1 MLVGAVPRT
10 VNRSLWACAA
20 DKRRETDG
28 GGAPFPNSPLKYRR
42 CSPIPGQCW
51 TKRCDMDD
59 NENYYYCYDYY
70 YDDVGDDGSDFRAD
84 FPGGR
89 CWEPVTE
96 PVVLQDSTGQV
107 ADGGLPAVADRR
119 GTRYLC
125 YYCIFVSQSTR
136 VSRRWV
142 SVRNSDLQISKL
154 NVKCILTT
162 INLGT
167 TKLG

>member
-1 MLVGAVPRT
+1 MLLGAVPRT

-20 DKRRETDG
+20 DKLSETDG

-70 YDDVGDDGSDFRAD
+70 YDEVADDGRDICAD

-89 CWEPVTE
+89 CWEPATE
-96 PVVLQDSTGQV
+96 PVVLQDSEGQV
-107 ADGGLPAVADRR
+107 AGSGLSAVADSR
-119 GTRYLC
+119 GKRFYVN
-125 YYCIFVSQSTR
+125 IVSQSTR
-136 VSRRWV
+136 VSRRWKGV
-142 SVRNSDLQISKL
+142 AIYKYLNSMC
-154 NVKCILTT
+154 NVY
-162 INLGT
+162 
-167 TKLG
+167 